1 MTTATYC
8 HRVRN
13 AFRRFI
19 GSPVNP
25 HLLRHILITYAYE
38 RGMTDEESR
47 SLAKCQQHSQETQR
61 KIYNEQKMLKSLEP
75 ALKLNEKFA
84 EEFSRSFNLN
94 EIDPT

>member
-1 MTTATYC
+1 
-8 HRVRN
+8 
-13 AFRRFI
+13 
-19 GSPVNP
+19 
-25 HLLRHILITYAYE
+25 LITYAYE

-75 ALKLNEKFA
+75 ALNLNQKFA